1 MRPAHLCGD
10 MPDDLPGPAPAVM
23 VQPEEIADAVIQ
35 VVRDTALAGR
45 VMLYYEGQARR
56 LVPIEDEV

>member
-1 MRPAHLCGD
+1 
-10 MPDDLPGPAPAVM
+10 M

-35 VVRDTALAGR
+35 LVRDTALAGR